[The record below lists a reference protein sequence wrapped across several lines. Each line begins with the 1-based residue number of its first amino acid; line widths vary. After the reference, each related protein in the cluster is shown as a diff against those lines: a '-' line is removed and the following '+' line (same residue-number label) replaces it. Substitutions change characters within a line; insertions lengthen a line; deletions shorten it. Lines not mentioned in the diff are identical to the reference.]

1 MEVNRNIPVI
11 AASLLVAALV
21 LSPVSAAESETE
33 KGRSNTSETAD
44 YLRQEQWDREQQQLQ
59 DHRDAQREQSNA
71 RQQDLH
77 DRIQQRRDDMIRDMN
92 KKP

>member
-1 MEVNRNIPVI
+1 MDANRNIPLI
-11 AASLLVAALV
+11 AASLLVVALV
-21 LSPVSAAESETE
+21 VSPVGAAESETE
-33 KGRSNTSETAD
+33 KGRSNAAETAD

-77 DRIQQRRDDMIRDMN
+77 NRIQQRRDDMIRDMN